1 MVVFTMTKDELPV
14 FEDMLPAS
22 AVDNFQKPGYYTTG
36 ALDDEGF
43 PIGVMQFYVDGDPE
57 KVYVASLEYIYVTP
71 EARLESVAWH
81 LHESYKQV
89 LMETRIPVSEVDC
102 GKVPEESIRAFLLA
116 LGYKSLGEGRFMLNI
131 PR

>member
-1 MVVFTMTKDELPV
+1 MYIFTMTQEELPV

-22 AVDNFQKPGYYTTG
+22 AVDNFHKPGYFTTG

-43 PIGVMQFYVDGDPE
+43 PIGVMQFFVDGDPE

-71 EARLESVAWH
+71 EARLESVAWNM
-81 LHESYKQV
+81 HEDYKR
-89 LMETRIPVSEVDC
+89 LLLETKIPVSEVNC
-102 GKVPEESIRAFLLA
+102 GQALDDDTRKFFLA
-116 LGYKSLGEGRFMLNI
+116 LGYKSLGQGRFMLNI